1 MKDHD
6 LNNVKLVGEHI
17 PVPSSGGDCGGCLWL

>member
-1 MKDHD
+1 MKDCD
-6 LNNVKLVGEHI
+6 LNNVKVGEHI